1 MSSYDGPV
9 IDAHHHLWSLAG
21 DHYPWLL
28 PTGGFAVLPDMDV
41 LRTDYVVEDYLR
53 DVAGQ
58 GVVAT
63 VHIEALPADPLWE
76 TRWLDSLPKDQGVA
90 ARYVAGCPFGTDDT
104 ERIMREQAEFGRVS
118 GVRQTIAWHPDP
130 ERSPLPAPELT
141 RDPAWRRGVALAE
154 QLGLSLDLLMFP
166 WQSDEIVE
174 LARLHP
180 DLVLVV
186 NHCAS
191 PIERGEDDL
200 ADWRRN
206 VALLA
211 GAPNVVM
218 KISSLGSYDP
228 APTQASFDMVIGEL
242 VDAFG
247 PDRAMF
253 ASDWPVGTMKMT
265 FADVY
270 ALYRASVADLAPD
283 EQRALFHDTAA
294 RVYSIEQPGAGT
306 GATA

>member
-1 MSSYDGPV
+1 
-9 IDAHHHLWSLAG
+9 
-21 DHYPWLL
+21 
-28 PTGGFAVLPDMDV
+28 
-41 LRTDYVVEDYLR
+41 
-53 DVAGQ
+53 
-58 GVVAT
+58 
-63 VHIEALPADPLWE
+63 
-76 TRWLDSLPKDQGVA
+76 
-90 ARYVAGCPFGTDDT
+90 
-104 ERIMREQAEFGRVS
+104 
-118 GVRQTIAWHPDP
+118 
-130 ERSPLPAPELT
+130 
-141 RDPAWRRGVALAE
+141 
-154 QLGLSLDLLMFP
+154 
-166 WQSDEIVE
+166 
-174 LARLHP
+174 
-180 DLVLVV
+180 VV